1 MRGIVGLALVMA
13 LLLTASCA
21 QRKYEIGVA
30 VSEKQDAAIKFF
42 AYTTRL
48 PARAPEDVLLVA
60 AAPDSLEGRIDL
72 QLPEKVSVY
81 PIYMD
86 TNAAHLVVHPEALIA
101 MAPDLLL
108 PSLPHVPGRP
118 FVVGKF
124 DDLLTSYPDWE
135 SSAPRS
141 AVRSIQWVRL
151 SDKDTKVIRE
161 RLLAMRADAA
171 AYGAQ
176 AVVDITV
183 FIGGLAE
190 ERRSQGNALYI
201 AGRAIVFDQSNRPP
215 WSPARPV
222 WLDQMAALQ

>member
-1 MRGIVGLALVMA
+1 MALVMA

-30 VSEKQDAAIKFF
+30 VSEKQGAAIEFF

-48 PARAPEDVLLVA
+48 PARAPEEVLLVA

-72 QLPEKVSVY
+72 QLPEQVSVY

-86 TNAAHLVVHPEALIA
+86 TNPEHRVVHPEALLA

-108 PSLPHVPGRP
+108 PTLPDVPGRP
-118 FVVGKF
+118 FLVGKF
-124 DDLLTSYPDWE
+124 DDLLTPYPDRE
-135 SSAPRS
+135 SSGPQS

-151 SDKDTKVIRE
+151 SDKDTKVFRE
-161 RLLAMRADAA
+161 SLLAMRADAA

-190 ERRSQGNALYI
+190 ERRSQGNGLYI
-201 AGRAIVFDQSNRPP
+201 AGRAVVFDQSSRPP
-215 WSPARPV
+215 RSPARPV
-222 WLDQMAALQ
+222 WLDQMAALK